1 VLIVTKVFLKIIFLN
16 GKRTEFMTEENTT
29 GNESSPS
36 MIYIKPEWDDNGKVY
51 WPGIQNQKKSENA
64 KAVLLQPPVK
74 AIPVIF
80 LPGVMG
86 TNLMGTDEG
95 KENDIWRGDSLGG
108 VFLKWARKDGTERRE
123 LLNPDTTKV
132 DIRGDI
138 NQTLYSPLSDDGKLF
153 TTRRE
158 RGWGEVLSFSYGKF
172 ISVLQGALLDDWQQD
187 LVHYGKSTSEKNGV
201 LSQLVGKSLS
211 EEKDTKITG
220 ESILTQQ
227 ELNHFKN
234 FLFPVHVYG
243 YNWLQD
249 NKTSAQG
256 LVAFIDRTISLYK
269 NERGHGMPF
278 PAEQEKV
285 IIVTH
290 SMGGLVARY
299 ASQVLGAKDK
309 ILGIVHGVIPDLG
322 SPAAYRRMK
331 VGAKQEGMAGAVLG
345 NTAEELMPVLAR
357 APAPLQLLPS
367 AKYLSGTP
375 WLSVEGAG
383 EDGSDVKL
391 PQAGDP
397 FGEIYLNKT
406 LWYRLYESDI
416 IDKDEAVSQ
425 SNWIE
430 YNDLIDKNV
439 QPYIESLDNLYHPN
453 TYAFY
458 GNKIDSDGSLMWRKT
473 SITYPKNRHESDR
486 KLPNN
491 YREIPLPFNR
501 SQMYVITS
509 SNTAGDG
516 TVPVESLSAICRN
529 SEIKSVLAI
538 DVDHQGA
545 YDVSSM
551 KDIQVR
557 PALQFTLRAI
567 VKMVQE
573 IPKP

>member
-1 VLIVTKVFLKIIFLN
+1 
-16 GKRTEFMTEENTT
+16 MTEENTT

-86 TNLMGTDEG
+86 TNLMANKSSQTE
-95 KENDIWRGDSLGG
+95 DIWRGDSMGG
-108 VFLKWARKDGTERRE
+108 VFLRWAGVDGKRRRK

-132 DIRGDI
+132 DNRGDI
-138 NQTLYSPLSDDGKLF
+138 NQTLYSPLPDDGKLF

-172 ISVLQGALLDDWQQD
+172 ISIFQGALLDDWQQD

-211 EEKDTKITG
+211 EEKDSEITG

-243 YNWLQD
+243 YNWLED

-278 PAEQEKV
+278 PAGQEKV

-367 AKYLSGTP
+367 AKYLSGAP

-391 PQAGDP
+391 PQGGDP

-416 IDKDEAVSQ
+416 IDKDENIYSQ
-425 SNWIE
+425 NWKDYFELMKDSVRSFITE
-430 YNDLIDKNV
+430 
-439 QPYIESLDNLYHPN
+439 LDNKYHTN
-453 TYAFY
+453 TFAFY
-458 GNKIDSDGSLMWRKT
+458 GHKIASDGTLTWRKT

-501 SQMYVITS
+501 SQLYVITS
-509 SNTAGDG
+509 SNTPGDG

-529 SEIKSVLAI
+529 RDIKSVLATC
-538 DVDHQGA
+538 VDHQGA
-545 YDVSSM
+545 YDVSSLN
-551 KDIQVR
+551 DIQDR

-573 IPKP
+573 IPNP

>member
-1 VLIVTKVFLKIIFLN
+1 
-16 GKRTEFMTEENTT
+16 MTEENTT

-36 MIYIKPEWDDNGKVY
+36 TIYIKPEWDDNGKVY

-86 TNLMGTDEG
+86 TNLMANKASQTE
-95 KENDIWRGDSLGG
+95 DIWRGDSLGG
-108 VFLKWARKDGTERRE
+108 VFLKWAGVDGKRRRK

-132 DIRGDI
+132 DNRGDI

-172 ISVLQGALLDDWQQD
+172 ISVFQGALLDDWQQD

-211 EEKDTKITG
+211 EEKDTEITG

-243 YNWLQD
+243 YNWLED

-278 PAEQEKV
+278 PAGQEKV

-331 VGAKQEGMAGAVLG
+331 VGARQEGMAGAVLG

-367 AKYLSGTP
+367 AKYLSGAP

-383 EDGSDVKL
+383 ENGSDVKL

-458 GNKIDSDGSLMWRKT
+458 GNKIDSDGTLMWRKT

-538 DVDHQGA
+538 GVDHQGA

-551 KDIQVR
+551 KDIQAR

>member
-1 VLIVTKVFLKIIFLN
+1 MV
-16 GKRTEFMTEENTT
+16 EENTT
-29 GNESSPS
+29 GKDSSPS
-36 MIYIKPEWDDNGKVY
+36 ITYIKPEWDDDGKVH
-51 WPGIQNQKKSENA
+51 WPGIQNQKQSANA
-64 KAVLLQPPVK
+64 KAILLHPPVK
-74 AIPVIF
+74 TIPVIF

-86 TNLMGTDEG
+86 TNLMGSDEG

-108 VFLKWARKDGTERRE
+108 VFFKWARKDGTERRE

-132 DIRGDI
+132 DNRGDI
-138 NQTLYSPLSDDGKLF
+138 NQTIYSPLSDDGKLF
-153 TTRRE
+153 KTRRE
-158 RGWGEVLSFSYGKF
+158 RGWGEVLSFSYGNF
-172 ISVLQGALLDDWQQD
+172 LSVFQGALLDDWQQALD
-187 LVHYGKSTSEKNGV
+187 NHVSSTPGKKGA

-211 EEKDTKITG
+211 EDKDAEITG
-220 ESILTQQ
+220 ESVLTQE
-227 ELNHFKN
+227 ELNHFQN

-249 NKTSAQG
+249 NKTSAEG
-256 LVAFIDRTISLYK
+256 LVAFIDKTINLYR
-269 NERGHGMPF
+269 NDYGHGMPF
-278 PAEQEKV
+278 PAGQEKV

-345 NTAEELMPVLAR
+345 NTAKELMPVLAR

-367 AKYLSGTP
+367 AKYLSGAP
-375 WLSVEGAG
+375 WLTVEGAG
-383 EDGSDVKL
+383 EDGCDVKL
-391 PQAGDP
+391 PQTRDP

-416 IDKDEAVSQ
+416 IDRDENIYSQNWKDYFELMKDSVRPFI
-425 SNWIE
+425 IE
-430 YNDLIDKNV
+430 
-439 QPYIESLDNLYHPN
+439 LDNKYHSN
-453 TYAFY
+453 TYVFY
-458 GNKIDSDGSLMWRKT
+458 GHNIASDGTLEWRKT
-473 SITYPKNRHESDR
+473 SIYYPKNLHESGR

-501 SQMYVITS
+501 SQMYVVTS
-509 SNTAGDG
+509 SKTPGDG
-516 TVPVESLSAICRN
+516 TVPVESLSAICCN
-529 SEIKSVLAI
+529 SEIKSVLATG
-538 DVDHQGA
+538 VDHQGA
-545 YDVSSM
+545 YDVSSL
-551 KDIQVR
+551 KDIKDR

-573 IPKP
+573 IPIP

>member
-1 VLIVTKVFLKIIFLN
+1 
-16 GKRTEFMTEENTT
+16 MAEENEA

-36 MIYIKPEWDDNGKVY
+36 MTCIKPEWDDSGQVC

-86 TNLMGTDEG
+86 TNLMTNKSSQTEG
-95 KENDIWRGDSLGG
+95 IWRGDSLGG
-108 VFLKWARKDGTERRE
+108 VYLKWAGVDGERRRK
-123 LLNPDTTKV
+123 LLNPDSTKV
-132 DIRGDI
+132 DNRGDI
-138 NQTLYSPLSDDGKLF
+138 NQTIYSPLSDDGKLF

-172 ISVLQGALLDDWQQD
+172 LSVLQGALMDDWQQA
-187 LVHYGKSTSEKNGV
+187 LVNYGKSVPEKNGV
-201 LSQLVGKSLS
+201 LGQLVGKTLS
-211 EEKDTKITG
+211 EGENAEITG
-220 ESILTQQ
+220 ESVLTQG
-227 ELNHFKN
+227 ELNHFQN

-249 NKTSAQG
+249 NKTSAEG
-256 LVAFIDRTISLYK
+256 LVTFIDRTISLYK
-269 NERGHGMPF
+269 NQRGHGMPF
-278 PAEQEKV
+278 PAGQEKV

-299 ASQVLGAKDK
+299 ASQVCGAKDK

-345 NTAEELMPVLAR
+345 NTAKELMPVLAR

-367 AKYLSGTP
+367 AKYLSGAP
-375 WLSVEGAG
+375 WLTVEGAG
-383 EDGSDVKL
+383 EDGCDVKL
-391 PQAGDP
+391 PQTRDP

-439 QPYIESLDNLYHPN
+439 QPFIEGLDNLYHPN

-458 GNKIDSDGSLMWRKT
+458 GHKIDSDGTLTWRKT

-501 SQMYVITS
+501 SQMYVVTS
-509 SNTAGDG
+509 SKTPGDG

-529 SEIKSVLAI
+529 SKIKSVLATG
-538 DVDHQGA
+538 VDHQDA
-545 YDVSSM
+545 YKVSSL
-551 KDIQVR
+551 KDIQTR
-557 PALQFTLRAI
+557 PALGFTLRAI

-573 IPKP
+573 IPNP

>member
-1 VLIVTKVFLKIIFLN
+1 MV
-16 GKRTEFMTEENTT
+16 EENTA
-29 GNESSPS
+29 GNESSPF
-36 MIYIKPEWDDNGKVY
+36 MNCIKPEWDENGKLY

-132 DIRGDI
+132 DNRGDI
-138 NQTLYSPLSDDGKLF
+138 NQTIYSPLSDDGKLF
-153 TTRRE
+153 PTRRE

-172 ISVLQGALLDDWQQD
+172 LSVLQGALTDDWQQA
-187 LVHYGKSTSEKNGV
+187 LNNYGKPAPEKNGV
-201 LSQLVGKSLS
+201 LSQLVGKSLAES
-211 EEKDTKITG
+211 KYAEITG
-220 ESILTQQ
+220 ESVLTQQ
-227 ELNHFKN
+227 ELNHFQN

-249 NKTSAQG
+249 NKTSAEG
-256 LVAFIDRTISLYK
+256 LVAFIDRTIDLYK
-269 NERGHGMPF
+269 NHCGHGMPF
-278 PAEQEKV
+278 PAGQEKV

-299 ASQVLGAKDK
+299 ASQVSGAKDK

-345 NTAEELMPVLAR
+345 NTAKELMPVLAR

-367 AKYLSGTP
+367 AKYLSGAP
-375 WLSVEGAG
+375 WLTVEGAG

-391 PQAGDP
+391 PQTRDP

-425 SNWIE
+425 SNWTN
-430 YNDLIDKNV
+430 YVRLVDKPV
-439 QPYIESLDNLYHPN
+439 RKFISLMDSGGYHPN

-458 GNKIDSDGSLMWRKT
+458 GHKIASDGTLAWRKT
-473 SITYPKNRHESDR
+473 SISYPKNIHESDR
-486 KLPNN
+486 QLPNN
-491 YREIPLPFNR
+491 YREIPLSFNR
-501 SQMYVITS
+501 SQMYVVTS
-509 SNTAGDG
+509 SKTPGDG

-529 SEIKSVLAI
+529 SEIKSILATG
-538 DVDHQGA
+538 VEHQGA
-545 YDVSSM
+545 YDVSSL
-551 KDIQVR
+551 KDIEDR

-573 IPKP
+573 IPIP

>member
-1 VLIVTKVFLKIIFLN
+1 
-16 GKRTEFMTEENTT
+16 MTEENTT

-108 VFLKWARKDGTERRE
+108 VFLKWARKNGAERRE

-132 DIRGDI
+132 DNRGDI

-211 EEKDTKITG
+211 EEKDTEITG

-278 PAEQEKV
+278 PAGQEKV

-367 AKYLSGTP
+367 AKYLSGAP

-425 SNWIE
+425 SNWDAYRELVDGSVRRFI
-430 YNDLIDKNV
+430 
-439 QPYIESLDNLYHPN
+439 SLLGNRGYHPN

-458 GNKIDSDGSLMWRKT
+458 GHKIDSDGSLMWRKT
-473 SITYPKNRHESDR
+473 SITYPKNRHESER

-491 YREIPLPFNR
+491 YREIPQPFNR

-509 SNTAGDG
+509 SNTPGDG

-529 SEIKSVLAI
+529 SDIKSVLAI
-538 DVDHQGA
+538 GVDHQGA

-551 KDIQVR
+551 KDIQDR

-573 IPKP
+573 IPNT

>member
-1 VLIVTKVFLKIIFLN
+1 MAN
-16 GKRTEFMTEENTT
+16 ENTT
-29 GNESSPS
+29 GNNSSPS
-36 MIYIKPEWDDNGKVY
+36 MTCIKPEWDDSGKVY
-51 WPGIQNQKKSENA
+51 WPDIQNQKKSENA
-64 KAVLLQPPVK
+64 KAVLLQPPAK

-86 TNLMGTDEG
+86 TNLMSNKASQTE
-95 KENDIWRGDSLGG
+95 DIWRGDSMGG
-108 VFLKWARKDGTERRE
+108 VFLKWAGKDGDRRRK

-132 DIRGDI
+132 DNRGDI
-138 NQTLYSPLSDDGKLF
+138 NQTIYSPISDDGKLF
-153 TTRRE
+153 TTRRD

-172 ISVLQGALLDDWQQD
+172 LSVLQGALLDDWQQD
-187 LVHYGKSTSEKNGV
+187 LVNYGKSAPDKKGV

-211 EEKDTKITG
+211 GGKDAEITG
-220 ESILTQQ
+220 ESVLTQE
-227 ELNHFKN
+227 ELNHFQN
-234 FLFPVHVYG
+234 FLIPVHVYG

-249 NKTSAQG
+249 NKTSAEG
-256 LVAFIDRTISLYK
+256 LVAFIDRTIKLY
-269 NERGHGMPF
+269 NNYCGHGMPF
-278 PAEQEKV
+278 PPGQEKV

-299 ASQVLGAKDK
+299 ASQVSGAKDK

-367 AKYLSGTP
+367 AKYLAGTP
-375 WLSVEGAG
+375 WLTVEGAG
-383 EDGSDVKL
+383 EDGSDIKL
-391 PQAGDP
+391 PQTRDP

-416 IDKDEAVSQ
+416 IDMDEAVSQ
-425 SNWIE
+425 SNWTN
-430 YNDLIDKNV
+430 YVRLVDKPV
-439 QPYIESLDNLYHPN
+439 RKFISLMDSRGYHPN

-458 GNKIDSDGSLMWRKT
+458 GHKIASDGTLAWRKT
-473 SITYPKNRHESDR
+473 SITYPKNIHESDR
-486 KLPNN
+486 QLPNN

-501 SQMYVITS
+501 SQMYEVTS
-509 SNTAGDG
+509 SKTPGDG
-516 TVPVESLSAICRN
+516 TVPVESLSSICRN
-529 SEIKSVLAI
+529 SEIKSVLATS
-538 DVDHQGA
+538 VDHQGA
-545 YDVSSM
+545 YDVSSL
-551 KDIQVR
+551 KDIKDR

-573 IPKP
+573 IPIP

>member
-1 VLIVTKVFLKIIFLN
+1 MV
-16 GKRTEFMTEENTT
+16 EENTT
-29 GNESSPS
+29 GKDSSPS
-36 MIYIKPEWDDNGKVY
+36 ITYIKPEWDDDGKVH
-51 WPGIQNQKKSENA
+51 WPGIQNQKQSANA
-64 KAVLLQPPVK
+64 KAILLHPPVK
-74 AIPVIF
+74 TIPVIF

-86 TNLMGTDEG
+86 TNLMAKNASQAE
-95 KENDIWRGDSLGG
+95 EIWRGDSLGG
-108 VFLKWARKDGTERRE
+108 VFFKWAGKDGDRRRK
-123 LLNPDTTKV
+123 LLNPDTTVV
-132 DIRGDI
+132 DNSGDI
-138 NQTLYSPLSDDGKLF
+138 NQTIFSLHSDDGKLF
-153 TTRRE
+153 KTRRE
-158 RGWGEVLSFSYGKF
+158 RGWGEVLSFSYGNF
-172 ISVLQGALLDDWQQD
+172 LSVFQGALLDDWQQALD
-187 LVHYGKSTSEKNGV
+187 NHGSSTPGKKGV

-211 EEKDTKITG
+211 EDKDAEITG
-220 ESILTQQ
+220 ESVLTQE
-227 ELNHFKN
+227 ELNHFQN
-234 FLFPVHVYG
+234 FLFPVHVFG

-249 NKTSAQG
+249 NKTSAEG
-256 LVAFIDRTISLYK
+256 LVAFIDKTINLYR
-269 NERGHGMPF
+269 NDYGHGMPF
-278 PAEQEKV
+278 PAGQEKV

-345 NTAEELMPVLAR
+345 NTAKELMPVLAR

-367 AKYLSGTP
+367 AKYLSGAP
-375 WLSVEGAG
+375 WLTVQGAG
-383 EDGSDVKL
+383 EDGRDVKL

-416 IDKDEAVSQ
+416 IDRDENIYSQNWKDYFELMKDSVRPFI
-425 SNWIE
+425 IE
-430 YNDLIDKNV
+430 
-439 QPYIESLDNLYHPN
+439 LDNKYHSN

-458 GNKIDSDGSLMWRKT
+458 GHNIASDGTLAWRKT
-473 SITYPKNRHESDR
+473 SIYYPKNLHESGR

-501 SQMYVITS
+501 SQMYVVTS
-509 SNTAGDG
+509 SKTPGDG
-516 TVPVESLSAICRN
+516 TVPVESLSAICRD
-529 SEIKSVLAI
+529 SEIKSVLAT

-545 YDVSSM
+545 YDVSSLD
-551 KDIQVR
+551 DIQAR

-573 IPKP
+573 IPTP

>member
-1 VLIVTKVFLKIIFLN
+1 
-16 GKRTEFMTEENTT
+16 MAEENEA

-36 MIYIKPEWDDNGKVY
+36 MTCIKPEWDDSGQVC

-86 TNLMGTDEG
+86 TNLMTNKSSQTEG
-95 KENDIWRGDSLGG
+95 IWRGDSLGG
-108 VFLKWARKDGTERRE
+108 VYLKWAGVDGERRRK
-123 LLNPDTTKV
+123 LLNPDSTKV
-132 DIRGDI
+132 DNRGDI
-138 NQTLYSPLSDDGKLF
+138 NQTIYSPLSDDGKLF

-158 RGWGEVLSFSYGKF
+158 RGWGEVLSFSYGRF
-172 ISVLQGALLDDWQQD
+172 LSVLQGALMDDWQQA
-187 LVHYGKSTSEKNGV
+187 LVNYGKSVPEKNGV
-201 LSQLVGKSLS
+201 LGQLVGKTLS
-211 EEKDTKITG
+211 EGENAEITG
-220 ESILTQQ
+220 ESVLTQG
-227 ELNHFKN
+227 ELNHFQN

-249 NKTSAQG
+249 NKTSAEG
-256 LVAFIDRTISLYK
+256 LVTFIDRTISLYK
-269 NERGHGMPF
+269 NQRGHGMPF
-278 PAEQEKV
+278 PAGQEKV

-299 ASQVLGAKDK
+299 ASQVCGAKDK

-345 NTAEELMPVLAR
+345 NTAKELMPVLAR

-367 AKYLSGTP
+367 AKYLSGAP
-375 WLSVEGAG
+375 WLTVEGAG
-383 EDGSDVKL
+383 EDGCDVKL
-391 PQAGDP
+391 PQTRDP

-439 QPYIESLDNLYHPN
+439 QPFIEGLDNLYHPN

-458 GNKIDSDGSLMWRKT
+458 GHKIDSDGTLTWRKT

-501 SQMYVITS
+501 SQMYVVTS
-509 SNTAGDG
+509 SKTPGDG

-529 SEIKSVLAI
+529 SKIKSVLATG
-538 DVDHQGA
+538 VDHQDA
-545 YDVSSM
+545 YKVSSL
-551 KDIQVR
+551 KDIQTR
-557 PALQFTLRAI
+557 PALGFTLRAI

-573 IPKP
+573 IPNP

>member
-1 VLIVTKVFLKIIFLN
+1 MV
-16 GKRTEFMTEENTT
+16 EEDTT
-29 GNESSPS
+29 GNESSPF
-36 MIYIKPEWDDNGKVY
+36 MTCIKPEWDENGKLH

-86 TNLMGTDEG
+86 TNLMASGEG
-95 KENDIWRGDSLGG
+95 GENPIWRGDSE
-108 VFLKWARKDGTERRE
+108 LKVYGQWAGKSGDKRRD
-123 LLNPDTTKV
+123 LLNPDTTRV
-132 DIRGDI
+132 DNRGAI
-138 NQTLYSPLSDDGKLF
+138 NQTIYSPLSDDGTLF
-153 TTRRE
+153 LTRRK

-172 ISVLQGALLDDWQQD
+172 LSILQGALLDDWQQA
-187 LVHYGKSTSEKNGV
+187 LVNYGKPEPEKKGV
-201 LSQLVGKSLS
+201 LSQLVGKSLA
-211 EEKDTKITG
+211 EDENAEITG
-220 ESILTQQ
+220 ETVLTTEQV
-227 ELNHFKN
+227 NHFQN

-243 YNWLQD
+243 YNWLED
-249 NKTSAQG
+249 NKISAEG
-256 LVAFIDRTISLYK
+256 LVAFIDRTINLYK
-269 NERGHGMPF
+269 NHCGHGMPF
-278 PAEQEKV
+278 PPGQEKV

-299 ASQVLGAKDK
+299 AAQVSGAKDK

-345 NTAEELMPVLAR
+345 NTAKELMPVLAR

-367 AKYLSGTP
+367 AKYLAGAP
-375 WLSVEGAG
+375 WLTVEGAG

-391 PQAGDP
+391 PQNRDP

-416 IDKDEAVSQ
+416 IDKDEVVSQ
-425 SNWIE
+425 SNWVE
-430 YNDLIDKNV
+430 YNDLIDKKV
-439 QPYIESLDNLYHPN
+439 QPFIESLDNLYHPN
-453 TYAFY
+453 TYVFY
-458 GNKIDSDGSLMWRKT
+458 GHKIDSDGTLAWRKT

-501 SQMYVITS
+501 SQMYVVTS
-509 SNTAGDG
+509 SKTPGDG
-516 TVPVESLSAICRN
+516 TVPVESLSSICRN

-545 YDVSSM
+545 YDVSNL
-551 KDIQVR
+551 KDIQSR

-567 VKMVQE
+567 VKMVKD
-573 IPKP
+573 IPIP

>member
-1 VLIVTKVFLKIIFLN
+1 MN
-16 GKRTEFMTEENTT
+16 C
-29 GNESSPS
+29 
-36 MIYIKPEWDDNGKVY
+36 IKPEWDENGKLY

-86 TNLMGTDEG
+86 TNLMGSGEG
-95 KENDIWRGDSLGG
+95 GGNPIWRGDSE
-108 VFLKWARKDGTERRE
+108 LKVYGQWAGKSGDKRRD

-132 DIRGDI
+132 DNRGDI
-138 NQTLYSPLSDDGKLF
+138 NQTIYSPLSDDGKLF
-153 TTRRE
+153 PTRRE

-172 ISVLQGALLDDWQQD
+172 LSVLQGALTDDWQQA
-187 LVHYGKSTSEKNGV
+187 LNNYGKPAPEKNGV
-201 LSQLVGKSLS
+201 LSQLVGKSLAES
-211 EEKDTKITG
+211 KYAEITG
-220 ESILTQQ
+220 ESVLTQQ
-227 ELNHFKN
+227 ELNHFQN

-249 NKTSAQG
+249 NKTSAEG
-256 LVAFIDRTISLYK
+256 LVAFIDRTIDLYK
-269 NERGHGMPF
+269 NHCGHGMPF
-278 PAEQEKV
+278 PAGQEKV

-299 ASQVLGAKDK
+299 ASQVSGAKDK

-345 NTAEELMPVLAR
+345 NTAKELMPVLAR

-367 AKYLSGTP
+367 AKYLSGAP
-375 WLSVEGAG
+375 WLTVEGAG

-391 PQAGDP
+391 PQTRDP

-425 SNWIE
+425 SNWTN
-430 YNDLIDKNV
+430 YVRLVDKPV
-439 QPYIESLDNLYHPN
+439 RKFISLMDSGGYHPN

-458 GNKIDSDGSLMWRKT
+458 GHKIASDGTLAWRKT
-473 SITYPKNRHESDR
+473 AINYPKNIHESDR
-486 KLPNN
+486 QLPNN

-501 SQMYVITS
+501 SQMYVVTS
-509 SNTAGDG
+509 SKTPGDG
-516 TVPVESLSAICRN
+516 TVPVESLSAICGN
-529 SEIKSVLAI
+529 SEIKSILATG
-538 DVDHQGA
+538 VEHQGA
-545 YDVSSM
+545 YDVSSL
-551 KDIQVR
+551 KDIKDR
-557 PALQFTLRAI
+557 P
-567 VKMVQE
+567 
-573 IPKP
+573 

>member
-1 VLIVTKVFLKIIFLN
+1 
-16 GKRTEFMTEENTT
+16 MAEEKTT
-29 GNESSPS
+29 GNENSPS
-36 MIYIKPEWDDNGKVY
+36 MICIKPEWGESGKVY

-86 TNLMGTDEG
+86 TNLMASGEG

-108 VFLKWARKDGTERRE
+108 VFLKWARRDGTERRE

-132 DIRGDI
+132 DNRGDI
-138 NQTLYSPLSDDGKLF
+138 NQTIYSPLSDDGKLF
-153 TTRRE
+153 PSRRE

-172 ISVLQGALLDDWQQD
+172 LSVLQGALLDDWQQALD
-187 LVHYGKSTSEKNGV
+187 NYGKPTQGKKGV
-201 LSQLVGKSLS
+201 LSRLVGQSLS
-211 EEKDTKITG
+211 EGKYAEITG
-220 ESILTQQ
+220 ESVLTQE
-227 ELNHFKN
+227 ELNHFQN

-249 NKTSAQG
+249 NKTSAEG
-256 LVAFIDRTISLYK
+256 LVAFIDRTIKLYK
-269 NERGHGMPF
+269 NHCGHGMPF
-278 PAEQEKV
+278 PPGQEKV

-299 ASQVLGAKDK
+299 ASQVCGAKDK

-367 AKYLSGTP
+367 SKYLSGAP
-375 WLSVEGAG
+375 WLTVEGAG

-391 PQAGDP
+391 PQTRDP

-416 IDKDEAVSQ
+416 IDKDEAASQ
-425 SNWIE
+425 SNWTA
-430 YNDLIDKNV
+430 YVSLVDKPV
-439 QPYIESLDNLYHPN
+439 RKFISLLSSGGYHPN

-458 GNKIDSDGSLMWRKT
+458 GHKIDSDGTLAWRKT
-473 SITYPKNRHESDR
+473 AITYPKNMLESDR

-501 SQMYVITS
+501 SQMYVVTS
-509 SNTAGDG
+509 SKTPGDG

-529 SEIKSVLAI
+529 SKIKSVLAT

-545 YDVSSM
+545 YDVSNLEDI
-551 KDIQVR
+551 KDR

-573 IPKP
+573 IPIP

>member
-1 VLIVTKVFLKIIFLN
+1 MV
-16 GKRTEFMTEENTT
+16 EENTT
-29 GNESSPS
+29 GNC
-36 MIYIKPEWDDNGKVY
+36 IKPEWDENGKLH

-74 AIPVIF
+74 TIPVIF

-86 TNLMGTDEG
+86 TNLMGSGEG
-95 KENDIWRGDSLGG
+95 GKNPIWRGDSE
-108 VFLKWARKDGTERRE
+108 LKVYGQWAGKSGAKRRD

-132 DIRGDI
+132 DNRGDI
-138 NQTLYSPLSDDGKLF
+138 NQTIYSPLSDDGKLF
-153 TTRRE
+153 PSRRE

-172 ISVLQGALLDDWQQD
+172 LSVLQGALLDDWQQALD
-187 LVHYGKSTSEKNGV
+187 NYGKSAPEKKGV
-201 LSQLVGKSLS
+201 LSRLVGQSLS
-211 EEKDTKITG
+211 EGKYAEITG
-220 ESILTQQ
+220 ESVLTQE
-227 ELNHFKN
+227 ELNHFQN

-249 NKTSAQG
+249 NKTSAEG
-256 LVAFIDRTISLYK
+256 LVAFIDKTIKLYK
-269 NERGHGMPF
+269 NHCGHGMPF
-278 PAEQEKV
+278 PPGQEKV
-285 IIVTH
+285 IIITH

-299 ASQVLGAKDK
+299 ASQICGAKDK

-345 NTAEELMPVLAR
+345 NTAKELMPVLAR

-367 AKYLSGTP
+367 AKYLSGAP
-375 WLSVEGAG
+375 WLTVEGAG

-391 PQAGDP
+391 PQSGDP

-416 IDKDEAVSQ
+416 IDKDEAVSK
-425 SNWIE
+425 SNWVE

-439 QPYIESLDNLYHPN
+439 QPFIESLDNLYHSN

-458 GNKIDSDGSLMWRKT
+458 GHKIASDGTLAWKKT
-473 SITYPKNRHESDR
+473 SIHYPKNMHESDR

-501 SQMYVITS
+501 SQVYVVTS
-509 SNTAGDG
+509 SKTPGDG
-516 TVPVESLSAICRN
+516 TVPVESLGAICRN
-529 SEIKSVLAI
+529 SEIKSVLATH
-538 DVDHQGA
+538 VDHQGA
-545 YDVSSM
+545 YDVSSL
-551 KDIQVR
+551 KDIQDR

-573 IPKP
+573 IPNP

>member
-1 VLIVTKVFLKIIFLN
+1 
-16 GKRTEFMTEENTT
+16 MAEENTT
-29 GNESSPS
+29 GNKSSS
-36 MIYIKPEWDDNGKVY
+36 LMTCIKPEWDDSGKIY

-132 DIRGDI
+132 DNRGDI
-138 NQTLYSPLSDDGKLF
+138 NQTIYSPISDDGKLF

-172 ISVLQGALLDDWQQD
+172 LSVLQGALLDDWQQD
-187 LVHYGKSTSEKNGV
+187 LVNYGKSAPEKNGV

-211 EEKDTKITG
+211 GGKDAEITG
-220 ESILTQQ
+220 ESVLTQE
-227 ELNHFKN
+227 ELNHFQN

-249 NKTSAQG
+249 NKTSAEG
-256 LVAFIDRTISLYK
+256 LVAFIDRTIRLYK
-269 NERGHGMPF
+269 NHCGHGMPF
-278 PAEQEKV
+278 PAGQEKV
-285 IIVTH
+285 IIITH

-299 ASQVLGAKDK
+299 ASQVSGAKDK

-367 AKYLSGTP
+367 AKYLAGAP
-375 WLSVEGAG
+375 WLTVEGAG

-391 PQAGDP
+391 PRKRDP

-416 IDKDEAVSQ
+416 IDRDENIYSQNWKDYFELMKDSVRPFI
-425 SNWIE
+425 IE
-430 YNDLIDKNV
+430 
-439 QPYIESLDNLYHPN
+439 LDNKYHSN

-458 GNKIDSDGSLMWRKT
+458 GHNIASDGTLAWRKT
-473 SITYPKNRHESDR
+473 SIYYPKNLHESDR

-501 SQMYVITS
+501 SQMYVVTS
-509 SNTAGDG
+509 SKTPGDG
-516 TVPVESLSAICRN
+516 TVPVESLNAICRN
-529 SEIKSVLAI
+529 SEIKSVLAT

-545 YDVSSM
+545 YDVSSLD
-551 KDIQVR
+551 DIQAR

-573 IPKP
+573 VPIP

>member
-1 VLIVTKVFLKIIFLN
+1 MV
-16 GKRTEFMTEENTT
+16 EEETT
-29 GNESSPS
+29 GNESGSFMTS
-36 MIYIKPEWDDNGKVY
+36 IKPEWDKNGKVY

-64 KAVLLQPPVK
+64 KASLLQPPVK
-74 AIPVIF
+74 TIPVIF

-86 TNLMGTDEG
+86 TNLMANTASTNEV
-95 KENDIWRGDSLGG
+95 IWRGDSLGSVYFEWAG
-108 VFLKWARKDGTERRE
+108 VDGERRRK

-132 DIRGDI
+132 DNRGVIDRTI
-138 NQTLYSPLSDDGKLF
+138 CSPLSDDGALF
-153 TTRRE
+153 PTRRQ

-172 ISVLQGALLDDWQQD
+172 LSVFQGALLDDWQQA
-187 LVHYGKSTSEKNGV
+187 LVNHGKSVSEKKGAI
-201 LSQLVGKSLS
+201 SQLVGKSLS
-211 EEKDTKITG
+211 EGKYAEITG
-220 ESILTQQ
+220 ESVLTQE
-227 ELNHFKN
+227 ELNHFQN

-249 NKTSAQG
+249 NKTSAEG
-256 LVAFIDRTISLYK
+256 LVAFIDRTIKLYK
-269 NERGHGMPF
+269 NHCGHGMPF
-278 PAEQEKV
+278 PSGQEKV

-299 ASQVLGAKDK
+299 ASQVCGAKDK

-331 VGAKQEGMAGAVLG
+331 VGARQEGMAGAVLG
-345 NTAEELMPVLAR
+345 NTAKELMPVLAR

-367 AKYLSGTP
+367 SKYLSGAP
-375 WLSVEGAG
+375 WLIVEGAG

-391 PQAGDP
+391 PQARDP

-425 SNWIE
+425 TNWDE
-430 YNDLIDKNV
+430 YNDLIDKKV
-439 QPYIESLDNLYHPN
+439 QPFIESLDNLYHPN

-458 GNKIDSDGSLMWRKT
+458 GHTIASDGTLTWRKT
-473 SITYPKNRHESDR
+473 SITYPKNRRESDR

-501 SQMYVITS
+501 SQMYVVAS
-509 SNTAGDG
+509 SKTPGDG
-516 TVPVESLSAICRN
+516 TVPVGSLSAICRR
-529 SEIKSVLAI
+529 SEIKSVLATS
-538 DVDHQGA
+538 VDHQGA
-545 YDVSSM
+545 YDVSSL
-551 KDIQVR
+551 KDIKDR

-573 IPKP
+573 IPIP

>member
-1 VLIVTKVFLKIIFLN
+1 MAN
-16 GKRTEFMTEENTT
+16 ENTT
-29 GNESSPS
+29 GNNSSLS
-36 MIYIKPEWDDNGKVY
+36 MTCIKPEWDDNGKVC

-95 KENDIWRGDSLGG
+95 KENDIWRGDSMVV
-108 VFLKWARKDGTERRE
+108 VFLKWARKDGSERRE

-132 DIRGDI
+132 DNRGDI
-138 NQTLYSPLSDDGKLF
+138 NQTLYSPISDDGKLF
-153 TTRRE
+153 ATRRE

-172 ISVLQGALLDDWQQD
+172 LSVLQGALLDDWQQD
-187 LVHYGKSTSEKNGV
+187 LVNYGKSAPEKKGV

-211 EEKDTKITG
+211 GGKDAEITG
-220 ESILTQQ
+220 ESVLTQE

-249 NKTSAQG
+249 NKTSAEG
-256 LVAFIDRTISLYK
+256 LVAFIDRTIRLY
-269 NERGHGMPF
+269 NNHCGHGMPF
-278 PAEQEKV
+278 PPGQEKV
-285 IIVTH
+285 IIITH

-299 ASQVLGAKDK
+299 ASQVSGAKDK

-331 VGAKQEGMAGAVLG
+331 VGARQEGMAGAVLG

-367 AKYLSGTP
+367 AKYLAGAP
-375 WLSVEGAG
+375 WLTVEGAG
-383 EDGSDVKL
+383 EDGSDLKL
-391 PQAGDP
+391 PQTRDP

-425 SNWIE
+425 SNWVE

-439 QPYIESLDNLYHPN
+439 QPFIEGLDNLYHPN

-458 GNKIDSDGSLMWRKT
+458 GHKIDSDGTLAWRKT

-486 KLPNN
+486 RLPNN

-501 SQMYVITS
+501 SQMYVVTS
-509 SNTAGDG
+509 SKTPGDG
-516 TVPVESLSAICRN
+516 TVPEESLSAICRN
-529 SEIKSVLAI
+529 SEIKSVLATG
-538 DVDHQGA
+538 VDHQGA

-551 KDIQVR
+551 KDIKDR

-573 IPKP
+573 IPNP

>member
-1 VLIVTKVFLKIIFLN
+1 MV
-16 GKRTEFMTEENTT
+16 EENTT
-29 GNESSPS
+29 GKNSSPS
-36 MIYIKPEWDDNGKVY
+36 ITYIKPEWDDDGKVH
-51 WPGIQNQKKSENA
+51 WPGIQNQKQSANA
-64 KAVLLQPPVK
+64 KAILLHPPVK
-74 AIPVIF
+74 TIPVIF

-86 TNLMGTDEG
+86 TNLMAKNASQAE
-95 KENDIWRGDSLGG
+95 EIWRGDSFGG
-108 VFLKWARKDGTERRE
+108 VFFKWAGKDGDRRRK
-123 LLNPDTTKV
+123 LLNPDTTVV
-132 DIRGDI
+132 DNRGDI
-138 NQTLYSPLSDDGKLF
+138 NQTIFSLHSDDGKLF
-153 TTRRE
+153 KTRRE
-158 RGWGEVLSFSYGKF
+158 RGWGEVLSFSYGNF
-172 ISVLQGALLDDWQQD
+172 LSVFQGALLDDWQQALD
-187 LVHYGKSTSEKNGV
+187 NHGSSTPGKKGV

-211 EEKDTKITG
+211 EDKDAEITG
-220 ESILTQQ
+220 ESVLTQE
-227 ELNHFKN
+227 ELNHFQN
-234 FLFPVHVYG
+234 FLFPVHVFG

-249 NKTSAQG
+249 NKTSAEG
-256 LVAFIDRTISLYK
+256 LVAFIDKTINLYR
-269 NERGHGMPF
+269 NDYGHGMPF
-278 PAEQEKV
+278 PAGQEKV

-345 NTAEELMPVLAR
+345 NTAKELMPVLAR

-367 AKYLSGTP
+367 AKYLSGAP
-375 WLSVEGAG
+375 WLTVQGAG
-383 EDGSDVKL
+383 EDGRDVKL

-416 IDKDEAVSQ
+416 IDRDENIYSQNWKDYFELMKDSVRPFI
-425 SNWIE
+425 IE
-430 YNDLIDKNV
+430 
-439 QPYIESLDNLYHPN
+439 LDNKYHSN

-458 GNKIDSDGSLMWRKT
+458 GHNIASDGTLAWRKT
-473 SITYPKNRHESDR
+473 SIYYPKNLHESGR

-501 SQMYVITS
+501 SQMYVVTS
-509 SNTAGDG
+509 SKTPGDG
-516 TVPVESLSAICRN
+516 TVPVESLSAICRD
-529 SEIKSVLAI
+529 SEIKSVLAT

-545 YDVSSM
+545 YDVSSLD
-551 KDIQVR
+551 DIQAR

-573 IPKP
+573 IPTP

>member
-1 VLIVTKVFLKIIFLN
+1 
-16 GKRTEFMTEENTT
+16 MTEENTT

-51 WPGIQNQKKSENA
+51 WPGIQNQKKSESA

-86 TNLMGTDEG
+86 TNLMANKSSQTE
-95 KENDIWRGDSLGG
+95 DIWRGDSMGG
-108 VFLKWARKDGTERRE
+108 VFLRWAGVDGKRRRK

-132 DIRGDI
+132 DNRGDI
-138 NQTLYSPLSDDGKLF
+138 NQTLYSPLPDDGKLF

-172 ISVLQGALLDDWQQD
+172 ISIFQGALLDDWQQD

-211 EEKDTKITG
+211 EEKDSEITG

-243 YNWLQD
+243 YNWLED

-269 NERGHGMPF
+269 NERGYGMPF
-278 PAEQEKV
+278 PAGQEKV

-367 AKYLSGTP
+367 AKYLSGAP

-458 GNKIDSDGSLMWRKT
+458 GHKIDSDGSLMWRKT

-509 SNTAGDG
+509 SNTPGDG

-538 DVDHQGA
+538 CVDHQGA
-545 YDVSSM
+545 YDVSSLD
-551 KDIQVR
+551 DIQAR

-567 VKMVQE
+567 VKMVQD
-573 IPKP
+573 IPNP

>member
-1 VLIVTKVFLKIIFLN
+1 
-16 GKRTEFMTEENTT
+16 MTEENTT

-36 MIYIKPEWDDNGKVY
+36 TIYIKPEWDDNGKVY

-86 TNLMGTDEG
+86 TNLMANKASQTE
-95 KENDIWRGDSLGG
+95 DIWRGDSLGG
-108 VFLKWARKDGTERRE
+108 VFLKWAGVDGKRRRK

-132 DIRGDI
+132 DNRGDI
-138 NQTLYSPLSDDGKLF
+138 YQTLYSPLSDDGKLF

-172 ISVLQGALLDDWQQD
+172 ISVFQGALLDDWQQD

-211 EEKDTKITG
+211 EEKDTEITG

-243 YNWLQD
+243 YNWLED

-269 NERGHGMPF
+269 NERGYGMPF
-278 PAEQEKV
+278 PAGQEKV

-299 ASQVLGAKDK
+299 TSQVLGAKDK

-331 VGAKQEGMAGAVLG
+331 VGARQEGMAGAVLG

-367 AKYLSGTP
+367 AKYLSGAP

-458 GNKIDSDGSLMWRKT
+458 GNKIDSDGTLMWRKT

-538 DVDHQGA
+538 GVDHQGA

-551 KDIQVR
+551 KDIQAR

>member
-1 VLIVTKVFLKIIFLN
+1 MV
-16 GKRTEFMTEENTT
+16 EENTT
-29 GNESSPS
+29 GKDSSPS
-36 MIYIKPEWDDNGKVY
+36 ITYIKPEWDDDGKVH
-51 WPGIQNQKKSENA
+51 WPGIQNQKQSANA
-64 KAVLLQPPVK
+64 KAILLHPPVK
-74 AIPVIF
+74 TIPVIF

-86 TNLMGTDEG
+86 TNLMAN
-95 KENDIWRGDSLGG
+95 KEAKDKPVWRGDSELKVYGQWAGKGG
-108 VFLKWARKDGTERRE
+108 DKRRE

-132 DIRGDI
+132 DNRGDI
-138 NQTLYSPLSDDGKLF
+138 NQTIYSPLSDDGKLF
-153 TTRRE
+153 KTRRE

-172 ISVLQGALLDDWQQD
+172 LSVFQGALLDDWQQALD
-187 LVHYGKSTSEKNGV
+187 NHGSSTPGKKGA

-211 EEKDTKITG
+211 ENKDAEITG
-220 ESILTQQ
+220 ESVLTQE
-227 ELNHFKN
+227 ELNHFQN

-249 NKTSAQG
+249 NKTSAEG
-256 LVAFIDRTISLYK
+256 LVAFIDKTINLYR
-269 NERGHGMPF
+269 NDYGHGMPF
-278 PAEQEKV
+278 PAGQEKV

-299 ASQVLGAKDK
+299 ASQVCGAKEK

-345 NTAEELMPVLAR
+345 NTAKELMPVLAR

-367 AKYLSGTP
+367 AKYLSGAP
-375 WLSVEGAG
+375 WLTVEGAG
-383 EDGSDVKL
+383 EDGRDVKL
-391 PQAGDP
+391 PQKRDP

-416 IDKDEAVSQ
+416 IDRDENIYSQNWKDYFELMKDSVRPFI
-425 SNWIE
+425 IE
-430 YNDLIDKNV
+430 
-439 QPYIESLDNLYHPN
+439 LDNKYHSN

-458 GNKIDSDGSLMWRKT
+458 GHNIASDGTLEWRKT
-473 SITYPKNRHESDR
+473 SIYYPKNLHESGR

-501 SQMYVITS
+501 SQMYVVTS
-509 SNTAGDG
+509 SKTPGDG
-516 TVPVESLSAICRN
+516 TVPVESLSAICCN
-529 SEIKSVLAI
+529 SEIKSVLATG
-538 DVDHQGA
+538 VDHQGA
-545 YDVSSM
+545 YDVSSL
-551 KDIQVR
+551 KDIKDR

-573 IPKP
+573 IPIP

>member
-1 VLIVTKVFLKIIFLN
+1 MV
-16 GKRTEFMTEENTT
+16 EEDTT
-29 GNESSPS
+29 GNC
-36 MIYIKPEWDDNGKVY
+36 IKPEWDENGKLH

-74 AIPVIF
+74 TIPVIF

-86 TNLMGTDEG
+86 TNLMSNKASQTE
-95 KENDIWRGDSLGG
+95 DIWRGDSMGG
-108 VFLKWARKDGTERRE
+108 VFLKWAGKDGNRRRK

-132 DIRGDI
+132 DNRGDI
-138 NQTLYSPLSDDGKLF
+138 NQTIYSPLSDDGKLF
-153 TTRRE
+153 PSRRE

-172 ISVLQGALLDDWQQD
+172 LSVLQGALLDDWQQALD
-187 LVHYGKSTSEKNGV
+187 NYGKSAPEKKGV
-201 LSQLVGKSLS
+201 LSRLVGQSLS
-211 EEKDTKITG
+211 EGKYAEITG
-220 ESILTQQ
+220 ESVLTQE
-227 ELNHFKN
+227 ELNHFQN

-249 NKTSAQG
+249 NKTSAEG
-256 LVAFIDRTISLYK
+256 LVAFIDKTIKLYK
-269 NERGHGMPF
+269 NHCGHGMPF
-278 PAEQEKV
+278 PPGQEKV
-285 IIVTH
+285 IIITH

-299 ASQVLGAKDK
+299 ASQICGAKDK

-345 NTAEELMPVLAR
+345 NTAKELMPVLAR

-367 AKYLSGTP
+367 AKYLFGAP
-375 WLSVEGAG
+375 WLTVEGAG

-391 PQAGDP
+391 PQTRDP

-425 SNWIE
+425 SNWTA
-430 YNDLIDKNV
+430 YVSLVDKPV
-439 QPYIESLDNLYHPN
+439 RKFISLLSSGGYHPN

-458 GNKIDSDGSLMWRKT
+458 GHKIDSDGTLVWKKT
-473 SITYPKNRHESDR
+473 SIHYPKNMHESDR

-501 SQMYVITS
+501 SQMYVVTS
-509 SNTAGDG
+509 SKTPGDG
-516 TVPVESLSAICRN
+516 TVPVESLGAICRN
-529 SEIKSVLAI
+529 SEIKSVLATH
-538 DVDHQGA
+538 VDHQGA
-545 YDVSSM
+545 YDVSSL
-551 KDIQVR
+551 KDIQAR

-573 IPKP
+573 ISTP

>member
-1 VLIVTKVFLKIIFLN
+1 
-16 GKRTEFMTEENTT
+16 MAEENTT

-36 MIYIKPEWDDNGKVY
+36 MTCIKPEWDDRGKVY

-108 VFLKWARKDGTERRE
+108 VFLKWARKDGAERRE
-123 LLNPDTTKV
+123 LLNPNTTKV
-132 DIRGDI
+132 DNRGDI
-138 NQTLYSPLSDDGKLF
+138 DQIIYSPISDDGKLF

-172 ISVLQGALLDDWQQD
+172 LSVLQGALLDDWQQK
-187 LVHYGKSTSEKNGV
+187 LENYGKPTPVKNGV
-201 LSQLVGKSLS
+201 LSQLVGQSLS
-211 EEKDTKITG
+211 ESKYAEITG
-220 ESILTQQ
+220 ESVLTQE
-227 ELNHFKN
+227 ELNHFQN

-249 NKTSAQG
+249 NKTSAEG
-256 LVAFIDRTISLYK
+256 LVAFIDKTINLYK
-269 NERGHGMPF
+269 NHCGHGMPF
-278 PAEQEKV
+278 PPGQEKV

-299 ASQVLGAKDK
+299 ASQVSGAKDK

-345 NTAEELMPVLAR
+345 NTAEELMPVLAK

-367 AKYLSGTP
+367 AKYLAGAP
-375 WLSVEGAG
+375 WLAVEGAG

-391 PQAGDP
+391 PRTRDP

-425 SNWIE
+425 SNWVE

-439 QPYIESLDNLYHPN
+439 QPFIEGLDNLYHPN

-458 GNKIDSDGSLMWRKT
+458 GHKIDSDSTLAWRKT
-473 SITYPKNRHESDR
+473 SITYPKNMHENDR
-486 KLPNN
+486 RLPNN

-501 SQMYVITS
+501 SQMYVVTS
-509 SNTAGDG
+509 SKTPGDG

-529 SEIKSVLAI
+529 SEIKSVLATG
-538 DVDHQGA
+538 VDHQGA
-545 YDVSSM
+545 YDVSSL
-551 KDIQVR
+551 KDIHAR
-557 PALQFTLRAI
+557 PGLQFTLRAI

-573 IPKP
+573 IPIP

>member
-1 VLIVTKVFLKIIFLN
+1 MAN
-16 GKRTEFMTEENTT
+16 ENTT
-29 GNESSPS
+29 DNNSSPS
-36 MIYIKPEWDDNGKVY
+36 MTCIKPEWDDSGKVY

-86 TNLMGTDEG
+86 TNLMGSGEG
-95 KENDIWRGDSLGG
+95 GDNPIWRGDSELKVYGQWAGKSGG
-108 VFLKWARKDGTERRE
+108 KRRE

-132 DIRGDI
+132 DNRGDI
-138 NQTLYSPLSDDGKLF
+138 NQTIYSPISDDGKLF
-153 TTRRE
+153 PTRRE

-172 ISVLQGALLDDWQQD
+172 LSVLQGALLDDWQQD
-187 LVHYGKSTSEKNGV
+187 LVNYGKSAPDKNGV

-211 EEKDTKITG
+211 GGKDAEITG
-220 ESILTQQ
+220 ESVLTQE
-227 ELNHFKN
+227 ELNHFQN

-249 NKTSAQG
+249 NKTSAEG
-256 LVAFIDRTISLYK
+256 LVAFIDSTIKLY
-269 NERGHGMPF
+269 NNHCGHGMPF
-278 PAEQEKV
+278 PPGQEKV

-299 ASQVLGAKDK
+299 ASQVCGAKDK

-345 NTAEELMPVLAR
+345 NTAKELMPVLAR

-367 AKYLSGTP
+367 AKYLAGAP
-375 WLSVEGAG
+375 WLTVEGAG
-383 EDGSDVKL
+383 KDGSDVKL
-391 PQAGDP
+391 PQTRDP

-416 IDKDEAVSQ
+416 IDKDENIYNQ
-425 SNWIE
+425 NWKE
-430 YNDLIDKNV
+430 YFDLMKDKV
-439 QPYIESLDNLYHPN
+439 RPFITDLDNKYHLN
-453 TYAFY
+453 TYVFY
-458 GNKIDSDGSLMWRKT
+458 GHKIDSDGTLTWRKT
-473 SITYPKNRHESDR
+473 SIYYPKNIHESDR
-486 KLPNN
+486 QLPNN
-491 YREIPLPFNR
+491 YREISLPFNR
-501 SQMYVITS
+501 SQMYEVTS
-509 SNTAGDG
+509 SKTPGDG

-529 SEIKSVLAI
+529 SEIKSVLATS
-538 DVDHQGA
+538 VDHQGA
-545 YDVSSM
+545 YDVSSL
-551 KDIQVR
+551 KDIKDR

-573 IPKP
+573 IPIP

>member
-1 VLIVTKVFLKIIFLN
+1 MV
-16 GKRTEFMTEENTT
+16 EEETT
-29 GNESSPS
+29 GNESSPF
-36 MIYIKPEWDDNGKVY
+36 MNCIKPEWDENGKLY

-95 KENDIWRGDSLGG
+95 KENGIWRGDSLGG
-108 VFLKWARKDGTERRE
+108 VFLKWARKDGTERRD
-123 LLNPDTTKV
+123 LLNPDTTTV
-132 DIRGDI
+132 DNRGDI
-138 NQTLYSPLSDDGKLF
+138 NQTIYSPLSDDGTLF
-153 TTRRE
+153 PTRRE

-172 ISVLQGALLDDWQQD
+172 LSVLQGALLDDWQQD
-187 LVHYGKSTSEKNGV
+187 LVNYGKSAPEKNGV

-211 EEKDTKITG
+211 GGKDAEITG
-220 ESILTQQ
+220 ESVLTQE
-227 ELNHFKN
+227 ELNHFQN

-249 NKTSAQG
+249 NKTSAEG
-256 LVAFIDRTISLYK
+256 LVAFIDRTIRLYK
-269 NERGHGMPF
+269 NHCGHGMPF
-278 PAEQEKV
+278 PPGQEKV

-299 ASQVLGAKDK
+299 ASQVSGAKDK

-345 NTAEELMPVLAR
+345 NTAKELMPVLAR

-367 AKYLSGTP
+367 AKYLSGAS
-375 WLSVEGAG
+375 WLTVEGAG

-391 PQAGDP
+391 PQTQDP

-425 SNWIE
+425 SNWVE

-439 QPYIESLDNLYHPN
+439 QPFIECLDNLYHPN

-458 GNKIDSDGSLMWRKT
+458 GHKIASDGTLAWRKT
-473 SITYPKNRHESDR
+473 AITYPKNRHESDR

-501 SQMYVITS
+501 SQMYVVTS
-509 SNTAGDG
+509 SKTPGDG
-516 TVPVESLSAICRN
+516 TVPVESLSSICRN
-529 SEIKSVLAI
+529 SEIKSVLATS
-538 DVDHQGA
+538 VDHQGA
-545 YDVSSM
+545 YDVSSL
-551 KDIQVR
+551 KDIQAR

-573 IPKP
+573 IPTP